1 MFTFKLPENVSY
13 AEGAMVEPLSVGL
26 QAVKKANVKPG
37 DVALVSGCGTIGL
50 VTGLAAMAAGCSKVI
65 ITDMIEPKLEQA
77 ARYGMVPVNIKKQDL
92 QSVVDKATGGWGVDV
107 IFEASGSESAIAGIF
122 HPLCPGGRVVFI
134 GMPVNPVAIDI
145 VAAQAKEAHIETVFR
160 YANLYPRA
168 LALLESG
175 KINVKPLITD
185 RFKFADAVKA
195 FEYAAN
201 PQPRTVKIV
210 IEMY

>member
-1 MFTFKLPENVSY
+1 MS
-13 AEGAMVEPLSVGL
+13 GR
-26 QAVKKANVKPG
+26 PG
-37 DVALVSGCGTIGL
+37 SLYRD
-50 VTGLAAMAAGCSKVI
+50 AG
-65 ITDMIEPKLEQA
+65 Q
-77 ARYGMVPVNIKKQDL
+77 
-92 QSVVDKATGGWGVDV
+92 
-107 IFEASGSESAIAGIF
+107 
-122 HPLCPGGRVVFI
+122 
-134 GMPVNPVAIDI
+134 PVAVDI

-185 RFKFADAVKA
+185 RFKFSDAVKA